1 MKYLTFKNLL
11 IGYALL
17 MSLAIGIAIIIGA
30 AKLGQSST
38 IVVDASKYIKQELK
52 SSQERNLAYDSQ
64 FQILVDGLIERDKAI
79 TELKHTLKTRNVL
92 IEQLKIKSNEVPATI
107 NYTNEQHDSLF
118 TDFIRGLN

>member
-30 AKLGQSST
+30 TKLGQSST